1 MIGGPFAVLNCIA
14 RCVTRRKLRESLQ
27 FQKMTDLP
35 IDQIEPSSSFSY
47 CAVDFFGPFL
57 IKDKTSQVTRYGVI
71 FTCMASTSVHSE
83 TANFLNMS
91 SFVNTPI
98 RFFNRRGPVRHVW
111 YDGSSNLLEN
121 AMSCRNW
128 IKIIFTSICLRIIA
142 SGYRSR

>member
-35 IDQIEPSSSFSY
+35 IYQIEPSSSFSY

-57 IKDKTSQVTRYGVI
+57 IKDKTSQVTMYGVI

-83 TANFLNMS
+83 TANFLNVS
-91 SFVNTPI
+91 SFVNAPI
-98 RFFNRRGPVRHVW
+98 RFLTAVAL
-111 YDGSSNLLEN
+111 Y
-121 AMSCRNW
+121 A
-128 IKIIFTSICLRIIA
+128 I
-142 SGYRSR
+142 SGMMEALTCWRTQ